1 MDLLSQAENKPLS
14 TLSVFSFIPS
24 RRPEPKEM
32 TYFNFTNPRAQEVHQ
47 YDLYRRTEGYDN
59 KLHRDDRQHAKG
71 RGLDFYVEESSRS
84 LPVLSSSEHGR
95 RLPPPNYQPGRQFSR
110 VNYIR
115 AEFFRKNGIT
125 KSLEEGYGS
134 VVPV

>member
-1 MDLLSQAENKPLS
+1 MDLLSQAETKPLS

-24 RRPEPKEM
+24 RRSEPKEM
-32 TYFNFTNPRAQEVHQ
+32 TYFNFTNPRAREVHQ

-71 RGLDFYVEESSRS
+71 RGLDFYIEESTRP
-84 LPVLSSSEHGR
+84 LPVLSSSEYGR
-95 RLPPPNYQPGRQFSR
+95 RLPPPSNQSGRQFAQ
-110 VNYIR
+110 VNIIQ

-125 KSLEEGYGS
+125 RSVEEGYG
-134 VVPV
+134 PVIPV